1 KDEIDDIISV
11 ETSTIPASSNF
22 TTLYDQAIAEGFE
35 LKEAYKNFF
44 EGGKVTY
51 LVTMRTPDKGT
62 ARFISLDENGYATAS
77 TTDGSSYFS
86 IQDVSGGQSTNL
98 LTLESTLW
106 GSWESP
112 ESVNSIMVECNYAR
126 CMRNCSM
133 KKIAVEMMKDAAKG
147 AAVWLLGIP
156 VFGGIAVT
164 AWAVYE
170 TADMAHEIYLCHE
183 GCETNPLTGCCNAG
197 EILWS
202 PSTLMGNTSCSKYV
216 CSESSL
222 SFPPTPNSTDP
233 CGYGSRCV
241 AGNGSQG
248 GCKPCTEDY
257 KLSVGMIGPERLV
270 DSGCQSATINGGQT
284 KCSDMTIK
292 FAKDPNA
299 IYGPLGD
306 VLPEQ
311 VMDYRITCEN
321 EGEGNA
327 YGVYI
332 VNDLPE
338 QLDEDNLVINDGG
351 IYLSAERQIIW
362 LIGELGP
369 KGDPSSEAEVS
380 YSAQLKPGLEIG
392 TAVINQAT
400 VYFPSVP
407 EETPT
412 NIWTN
417 LVYPL
422 AATPMPELET
432 DYMTP
437 LAITLEGRP
446 AGSLT
451 FNLESLPL
459 GGTLEGELPN
469 LTYTPVENFSGTDFF
484 TFSVSLDGETSQ
496 PAQVTIKVSSSGDTT
511 KPTVLW
517 SVPENGEMDVAT
529 GSTPVYTSPAGEVFS
544 PILAAKFSEKLK
556 EESITSDSVVVKDPG
571 GTVVPSS
578 SVFDPAN
585 NQLAIQLL
593 TALGSET
600 TYTVTLSNTIKD
612 LAGNAL
618 TAYAW
623 EFTTEAGESAGGQIF
638 LPMITR

>member
-1 KDEIDDIISV
+1 
-11 ETSTIPASSNF
+11 
-22 TTLYDQAIAEGFE
+22 
-35 LKEAYKNFF
+35 
-44 EGGKVTY
+44 
-51 LVTMRTPDKGT
+51 
-62 ARFISLDENGYATAS
+62 
-77 TTDGSSYFS
+77 
-86 IQDVSGGQSTNL
+86 
-98 LTLESTLW
+98 
-106 GSWESP
+106 
-112 ESVNSIMVECNYAR
+112 MV
-126 CMRNCSM
+126 
-133 KKIAVEMMKDAAKG
+133 
-147 AAVWLLGIP
+147 
-156 VFGGIAVT
+156 
-164 AWAVYE
+164 
-170 TADMAHEIYLCHE
+170 
-183 GCETNPLTGCCNAG
+183 
-197 EILWS
+197 
-202 PSTLMGNTSCSKYV
+202 
-216 CSESSL
+216 
-222 SFPPTPNSTDP
+222 
-233 CGYGSRCV
+233 
-241 AGNGSQG
+241 
-248 GCKPCTEDY
+248 
-257 KLSVGMIGPERLV
+257 GPEMLA

-332 VNDLPE
+332 VNDLPD
-338 QLDEDNLVINDGG
+338 QLDEDTLVINNGG
-351 IYLSAERQIIW
+351 IYLPTERQIIW

-369 KGDPSSEAEVS
+369 KGDPTSEAEVT
-380 YSAQLKPGLEIG
+380 YTAQLKPGLPIG
-392 TAVINQAT
+392 TAVVNQAT

-412 NIWTN
+412 NTWTN
-417 LVYPL
+417 LVHPL
-422 AATPMPELET
+422 AATPMLELET

-437 LAITLEGRP
+437 LAITLVGRP

-459 GGTLEGELPN
+459 GGTLEGVLPN

-585 NQLAIQLL
+585 NQLTIQLL